1 MGNLVI
7 GKQSETV
14 KADISPEIITVTQ
27 YADVEKIYEKDC
39 CGNEICGRAMLE
51 EVVFRVFDR
60 VSDWV
65 VV

>member
-27 YADVEKIYEKDC
+27 YADVEKIYEKDYENGGDSFVNANC
-39 CGNEICGRAMLE
+39 WTFVMS
-51 EVVFRVFDR
+51 V
-60 VSDWV
+60 
-65 VV
+65 